1 MVRRVP
7 LSGAR
12 SPRGWVAGSRLRFVF
27 CVIGFAGFLCGFRF
41 RSFAFMPSRNAVS
54 GRFWVRAL
62 SNLCR
67 RLAAADFSLCAPRF
81 CAYVRVL
88 RLRVLSDF
96 LSFRK
101 IIFCRA
107 ARGSNFFW
115 FSGLGGAARGACLNF
130 FEWAFRPRRV
140 LFVSVCRVPCC
151 CCAVSCCCV
160 LWCVGVYV
168 VVGVAL
174 CNFSKSCSGF

>member
-41 RSFAFMPSRNAVS
+41 RSVAFMPSKNAVS

-67 RLAAADFSLCAPRF
+67 CLAAADFSLCALRF
-81 CAYVRVL
+81 CALICVFVSAR
-88 RLRVLSDF
+88 SFDF
-96 LSFRK
+96 FSPRK
-101 IIFCRA
+101 IILRRA
-107 ARGSNFFW
+107 ARRLEFF
-115 FSGLGGAARGACLNF
+115 FGLRALLVRRAAR
-130 FEWAFRPRRV
+130 V
-140 LFVSVCRVPCC
+140 
-151 CCAVSCCCV
+151 
-160 LWCVGVYV
+160 
-168 VVGVAL
+168 
-174 CNFSKSCSGF
+174 

>member
-1 MVRRVP
+1 MVLAGFLFGFCFAVAVLRVRRVP

-12 SPRGWVAGSRLRFVF
+12 SIRGWVAGLRLRFAF
-27 CVIGFAGFLCGFRF
+27 CAIGFAGFLCGFRF

-67 RLAAADFSLCAPRF
+67 CLAAADFSLCAPRF
-81 CAYVRVL
+81 CACVRVL

-107 ARGSNFFW
+107 ARRLEFF
-115 FSGLGGAARGACLNF
+115 FGLRALLARRAAR
-130 FEWAFRPRRV
+130 V
-140 LFVSVCRVPCC
+140 
-151 CCAVSCCCV
+151 
-160 LWCVGVYV
+160 
-168 VVGVAL
+168 
-174 CNFSKSCSGF
+174 

>member
-67 RLAAADFSLCAPRF
+67 RLAAADFSLCALRF
-81 CAYVRVL
+81 CACVCVFVPARSSEFFVVSKNY
-88 RLRVLSDF
+88 F
-96 LSFRK
+96 LSRGAWFEFFFGLRALLAR
-101 IIFCRA
+101 RA
-107 ARGSNFFW
+107 AR
-115 FSGLGGAARGACLNF
+115 
-130 FEWAFRPRRV
+130 V
-140 LFVSVCRVPCC
+140 
-151 CCAVSCCCV
+151 
-160 LWCVGVYV
+160 
-168 VVGVAL
+168 
-174 CNFSKSCSGF
+174 

>member
-27 CVIGFAGFLCGFRF
+27 CVIVFAGFLCGFRF

-67 RLAAADFSLCAPRF
+67 RLS
-81 CAYVRVL
+81 YE
-88 RLRVLSDF
+88 
-96 LSFRK
+96 SFEK
-101 IIFCRA
+101 FP
-107 ARGSNFFW
+107 F
-115 FSGLGGAARGACLNF
+115 
-130 FEWAFRPRRV
+130 
-140 LFVSVCRVPCC
+140 
-151 CCAVSCCCV
+151 
-160 LWCVGVYV
+160 
-168 VVGVAL
+168 
-174 CNFSKSCSGF
+174 

>member
-27 CVIGFAGFLCGFRF
+27 CVIVFAGFLCGFRF

-67 RLAAADFSLCAPRF
+67 RLAAADFSLCALRF
-81 CAYVRVL
+81 CACVCVFVPVR
-88 RLRVLSDF
+88 
-96 LSFRK
+96 SFEFFSSRK
-101 IIFCRA
+101 IILRRA
-107 ARGSNFFW
+107 ARRLEFF
-115 FSGLGGAARGACLNF
+115 FGFRALVARRAAR
-130 FEWAFRPRRV
+130 V
-140 LFVSVCRVPCC
+140 
-151 CCAVSCCCV
+151 
-160 LWCVGVYV
+160 
-168 VVGVAL
+168 
-174 CNFSKSCSGF
+174 

>member
-41 RSFAFMPSRNAVS
+41 RSVAFMPSKNAVS

-67 RLAAADFSLCAPRF
+67 CLAAADFSLCALRF
-81 CAYVRVL
+81 CACVCVFVPARSFEFFVVSKNY
-88 RLRVLSDF
+88 F
-96 LSFRK
+96 LSRGAWFEFFFAFRALVAR
-101 IIFCRA
+101 RA
-107 ARGSNFFW
+107 AR
-115 FSGLGGAARGACLNF
+115 
-130 FEWAFRPRRV
+130 V
-140 LFVSVCRVPCC
+140 
-151 CCAVSCCCV
+151 
-160 LWCVGVYV
+160 
-168 VVGVAL
+168 
-174 CNFSKSCSGF
+174 